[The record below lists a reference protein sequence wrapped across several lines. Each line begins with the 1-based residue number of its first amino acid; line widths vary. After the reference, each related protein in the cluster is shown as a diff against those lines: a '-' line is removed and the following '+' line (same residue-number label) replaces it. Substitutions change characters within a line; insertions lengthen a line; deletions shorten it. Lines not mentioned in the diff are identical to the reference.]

1 MSRKEKRFKM
11 QPDIYSSMEYVTEL
25 FDHEWTEDSGLTIDS
40 GIFTG
45 ALSQLMDYSIN
56 WLVDFTDSVNKIASI
71 NNLVSYSL
79 ARGCNVDCAYMALKS
94 VSEQISMTT
103 STMSL
108 VSRMNSELRDALM
121 IAIHTTAPT
130 VTVAKTEKKF
140 MFNRLDELM
149 QESDRCRSLTELY
162 TTLEIAGY
170 WVNDFYKSCRTLG
183 ASNDINIL
191 TLEND
196 YADYLTISIAVEGVE
211 HGFRIMLESA
221 KDLTNKLIDFSQV
234 FNGIFEQAAG
244 EQEERS
250 ADNE

>member
-1 MSRKEKRFKM
+1 MSRKEKRFVM

-40 GIFTG
+40 EIFTG
-45 ALSQLMDYSIN
+45 ALSQLIDYGIN
-56 WLVDFTDSVNKIASI
+56 WLVDFTDGINKVASI

-79 ARGCNVDCAYMALKS
+79 AGGCNADCAYMALKS
-94 VSEQISMTT
+94 VSEQITMIS
-103 STMSL
+103 STISL
-108 VSRMNSELRDALM
+108 VSRMNSELRDAIM

-130 VTVAKTEKKF
+130 VTVAKTGNKLLLD
-140 MFNRLDELM
+140 RLNALIQDT
-149 QESDRCRSLTELY
+149 DRCRSLTELY

-183 ASNDINIL
+183 ASNDINML
-191 TLEND
+191 TLENNYTD
-196 YADYLTISIAVEGVE
+196 YSTVSIAVEGVE